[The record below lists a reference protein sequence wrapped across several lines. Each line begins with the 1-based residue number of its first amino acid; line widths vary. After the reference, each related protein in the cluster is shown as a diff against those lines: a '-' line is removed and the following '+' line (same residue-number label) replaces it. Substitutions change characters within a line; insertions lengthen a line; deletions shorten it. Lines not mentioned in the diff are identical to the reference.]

1 MMDSH
6 DPRTSVEF
14 LDPERGDPG
23 YWHRFRHRVLVV
35 AGPELTRRRA
45 RTSVTVSDVVLGWR
59 NALVPTAII
68 AAAVAGML
76 LLQERPLAPPSSTID
91 DLVSGLEEPI
101 PVFLA
106 SSLTDEGV
114 RLSLEESF

>member
-1 MMDSH
+1 M
-6 DPRTSVEF
+6 EF
-14 LDPERGDPG
+14 LDPEREDPG
-23 YWHRFRHRVLVV
+23 YWQRFRHRVLVV

-45 RTSVTVSDVVLGWR
+45 RPPVTVSDVVLGWR
-59 NALVPTAII
+59 NALVPSAII

-76 LLQERPLAPPSSTID
+76 LLQERPLAAPSMAID
-91 DLVSGLEEPI
+91 ELVSGLEEPI

-106 SSLTDEGV
+106 VALTDEGA

>member
-1 MMDSH
+1 MMDGH
-6 DPRTSVEF
+6 DSRTSMEF

-23 YWHRFRHRVLVV
+23 YWERFRHRVLVV

-45 RTSVTVSDVVLGWR
+45 RQPVTVADVVLGWR
-59 NALVPTAII
+59 NALVPTAIL

-76 LLQERPLAPPSSTID
+76 LLQERPLSPQPATFHE
-91 DLVSGLEEPI
+91 LVSGLEEPI